1 MQAQSLRVGDWRDHL
16 SYKST
21 YDVCQLGN
29 FIYVSTD
36 LALFKYNILDKIS
49 KRGYDSLTSKE
60 RDFLFRHKDK
70 K

>member
-36 LALFKYNILDKIS
+36 LALFKYNILDNSIE
-49 KRGYDSLTSKE
+49 RLNSLNGLTDTG
-60 RDFLFRHKDK
+60 DF
-70 K
+70 